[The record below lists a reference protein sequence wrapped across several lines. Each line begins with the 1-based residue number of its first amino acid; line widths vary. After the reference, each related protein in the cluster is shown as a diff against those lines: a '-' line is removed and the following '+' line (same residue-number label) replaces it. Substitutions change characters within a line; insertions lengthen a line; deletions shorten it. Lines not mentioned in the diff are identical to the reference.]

1 MTELPPIR
9 ESHQRVMLTVDDF
22 LMLEGAGAFA
32 NYKKT
37 ELIEGEILFMNAQYR
52 PHARIKSRLQVL
64 MALALRQMDA
74 GLEAI
79 VEGSV
84 GIPPHNVPEPDIV
97 VIDDPD
103 GEGLIPLASV
113 KLVVEVAD
121 ATLGFDMKRKLAIY
135 ARVGV
140 PEYWVVDVN
149 AEVIRQMWRPEGEA
163 YAESR
168 AVAFGT
174 PIQAATLAGLTVETA
189 TL

>member
-1 MTELPPIR
+1 MTELLPLR

-32 NYKKT
+32 HHKKT
-37 ELIEGEILFMNAQYR
+37 ELIEGDIFFVNAQHR
-52 PHARIKSRLQVL
+52 PHARIKSRLFRL
-64 MALALRQMDA
+64 LSEALDDT

-84 GIPPHNVPEPDIV
+84 GIPPHNVPEPDII

-135 ARVGV
+135 ARAGV

-149 AEVIRQMWRPEGEA
+149 AEVIRQMWRPEAAA

-168 AVAFGT
+168 AVAFGA
-174 PIQAATLAGLTVETA
+174 PIEAATVAGLKVETA